1 VSDDPYDLSVVLAR
15 DETPDSLAE
24 LVLAAVDASASWASI
39 LDVLTTRF
47 ALSFDD
53 ARLAWDRVLGGR
65 TRAESGNSQD
75 APDQNDDPLAWASF
89 QRTRG
94 APLDRVATNSAAWNA
109 LVTEISASDGA
120 QAAATCDDPDF
131 SSTLWPEEREAVIAW
146 SAAFEARGKTRAT
159 TNPLVALRLAC
170 LADATM
176 RTSSASM
183 AKGNVLLQ
191 AVTAIS
197 CAAEAAIDARTGPAA
212 QERTRQ
218 WADAVELAE
227 ASRRIADH
235 FRALGKTELEER
247 TMGLRGR
254 IVTALLGR
262 SRAWVGRVML
272 DSVRYARRRGDEQRA
287 ADLCAAVAADFE
299 SIVEIGEGTEEAPR
313 DEDREALSHLR
324 DALDLCI
331 ELDVADEDD
340 RLLRDRCV
348 ALLART

>member
-1 VSDDPYDLSVVLAR
+1 MTDDPYDLSVVLAR

-24 LVLAAVDASASWASI
+24 LVLAAVDSKASWESI

-47 ALSFDD
+47 ALSFND

-65 TRAESGNSQD
+65 TRAGTRNSQD
-75 APDQNDDPLAWASF
+75 APDAKDDPLAWASY

-94 APLDRVATNSAAWNA
+94 TPLGGAATTSAAWNA
-109 LVTEISASDGA
+109 LVTEISASDGQ
-120 QAAATCDDPDF
+120 QAAAKCDDPAF
-131 SSTLWPEEREAVIAW
+131 TATFWPEEREAIMAW
-146 SAAFEARGKTRAT
+146 RAAFQASGKTRAT
-159 TNPLVALRLAC
+159 TNPLAALRLAR
-170 LADATM
+170 LADVTM
-176 RTSSASM
+176 RSSCAPM
-183 AKGNVLLQ
+183 MKGNVLLQ

-197 CAAEAAIDARTGPAA
+197 CTAEAAIDARVGPAA
-212 QERTRQ
+212 RERTRE

-235 FRALGKTELEER
+235 FRAVGKTELEER

-299 SIVEIGEGTEEAPR
+299 SIVENGEATDEAPR

-324 DALDLCI
+324 DALDVCI
-331 ELDVADEDD
+331 ELDVADADD
-340 RLLRDRCV
+340 RLLRDRCD